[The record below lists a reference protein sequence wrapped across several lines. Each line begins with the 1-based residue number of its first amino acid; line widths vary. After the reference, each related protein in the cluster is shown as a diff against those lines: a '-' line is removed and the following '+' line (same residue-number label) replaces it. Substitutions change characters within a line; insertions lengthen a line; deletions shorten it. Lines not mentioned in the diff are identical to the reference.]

1 MALERGRVDLSSHSK
16 RMRHAS
22 GLKLHQ
28 SLIAAREDRANFDH
42 AGLLG
47 SSQSLLGRT
56 QRIDA
61 AISCSSMCQDIS
73 CEGVQLLHFEPRL
86 GGSQTVLHGEK
97 PCLDAVWTLVSL

>member
-1 MALERGRVDLSSHSK
+1 MDLSSHSK

-61 AISCSSMCQDIS
+61 AISCSSMCQDIN
-73 CEGVQLLHFEPRL
+73 CEGVQLLHFESRL
-86 GGSQTVLHGEK
+86 GGTQTLLNGK
-97 PCLDAVWTLVSL
+97 KASFNAI